1 MRVVYVRGRSDWHN
15 LKWSPKKKWY
25 GPSLVLGKLQEIF
38 WWQKAKWPAD
48 PEYLMRLTYVADS
61 WCWYDLKQPTALELT
76 FDVSARE
83 KNCGKVL
90 DLSWTLPKLLTVCL
104 CPAPQKIHDNSP
116 NITTKRYHISLWVCS
131 CLVRVSPHSLHN
143 RSGVSWPHQIYNLD
157 ASIHL
162 ITNCRSFHPL
172 Q

>member
-1 MRVVYVRGRSDWHN
+1 MTKDMQRTHDNANYVRTSCIHDIQQTHYLKNMFVYMRVVYVRGRCDWHN

-76 FDVSARE
+76 FDVSERE
-83 KNCGKVL
+83 KNCGKRFRSILNFAKVIDRL
-90 DLSWTLPKLLTVCL
+90 FVSCSTKN
-104 CPAPQKIHDNSP
+104 KI
-116 NITTKRYHISLWVCS
+116 
-131 CLVRVSPHSLHN
+131 
-143 RSGVSWPHQIYNLD
+143 
-157 ASIHL
+157 
-162 ITNCRSFHPL
+162 
-172 Q
+172 

>member
-1 MRVVYVRGRSDWHN
+1 MTKDMQRTHDNANYVRTSCIHDIQQTHYLKNMFVYMRVVYVRGRSDWHN

-76 FDVSARE
+76 FDVSERE
-83 KNCGKVL
+83 KIVGKGL

-104 CPAPQKIHDNSP
+104 CPAPQKI
-116 NITTKRYHISLWVCS
+116 RYRWS
-131 CLVRVSPHSLHN
+131 R
-143 RSGVSWPHQIYNLD
+143 
-157 ASIHL
+157 
-162 ITNCRSFHPL
+162 
-172 Q
+172 